1 MLFKR
6 CGSFFFFEKTQTS
19 MFLSFFAVTA
29 IFFDG
34 FYKSS
39 NFYLPNLFT
48 KKRLCIF
55 ISYKRSNRS
64 FWNWNTIGFFFLF
77 LLFLFVLTGGIKRE
91 NWLNCTTRENII
103 EENRRAKK
111 KKKKKKCSNEQNGE
125 SIEI

>member
-1 MLFKR
+1 MV
-6 CGSFFFFEKTQTS
+6 S
-19 MFLSFFAVTA
+19 
-29 IFFDG
+29 
-34 FYKSS
+34 
-39 NFYLPNLFT
+39 T
-48 KKRLCIF
+48 KARIF
-55 ISYKRSNRS
+55 IYRVCSQKSASIYLYRINDRS

-103 EENRRAKK
+103 EKNRRAKK

>member
-1 MLFKR
+1 
-6 CGSFFFFEKTQTS
+6 

-39 NFYLPNLFT
+39 NFYLPSLFT
-48 KKRLCIF
+48 KMRLYIYLYRINDRIEAF
-55 ISYKRSNRS
+55 G
-64 FWNWNTIGFFFLF
+64 IGIQLVSFFLF

-111 KKKKKKCSNEQNGE
+111 KKREKKCSNEQNGE